1 MRPNTPTVAK
11 TTVNPAIANDYRRGL
26 TSSQEETLMDAPPS
40 ITDLADDEL
49 REVCLVAVFLL
60 AQANWVNGVDDDMW
74 RDVLDEAYRRGWTDR
89 RVKIE
94 GESLN

>member
-1 MRPNTPTVAK
+1 MR
-11 TTVNPAIANDYRRGL
+11 
-26 TSSQEETLMDAPPS
+26 APPS
-40 ITDLADDEL
+40 ITDDEL

-60 AQANWVNGVDDDMW
+60 AQANWVNGSDDDMW
-74 RDVLDEAYRRGWTDR
+74 RDVLDEACRRGWTDR

>member
-1 MRPNTPTVAK
+1 MV
-11 TTVNPAIANDYRRGL
+11 
-26 TSSQEETLMDAPPS
+26 
-40 ITDLADDEL
+40 
-49 REVCLVAVFLL
+49 VFLL

-74 RDVLDEAYRRGWTDR
+74 RDVLDGAYRRGWTDR

>member
-1 MRPNTPTVAK
+1 MV
-11 TTVNPAIANDYRRGL
+11 
-26 TSSQEETLMDAPPS
+26 
-40 ITDLADDEL
+40 
-49 REVCLVAVFLL
+49 VFLL

>member
-1 MRPNTPTVAK
+1 
-11 TTVNPAIANDYRRGL
+11 
-26 TSSQEETLMDAPPS
+26 MDTAPS

>member
-1 MRPNTPTVAK
+1 MTITVLR
-11 TTVNPAIANDYRRGL
+11 DGSRRFRFRLAVTRAVLGL
-26 TSSQEETLMDAPPS
+26 HVRRHRLGV
-40 ITDLADDEL
+40 DEL
-49 REVCLVAVFLL
+49 REVYLLAVFLL
-60 AQANWVNGVDDDMW
+60 AQANWVNRTDDDMW